1 MKKPTAGSCPDG
13 CCPQGSH
20 ALVDVTLKSPAI
32 GQSQE
37 EAEPTGEGVKQ
48 VGKEAE
54 PSRVRHVSLFAFAVR
69 KQSCIL
75 PCPF

>member
-1 MKKPTAGSCPDG
+1 MKKPTAGSCPG
-13 CCPQGSH
+13 CCCPQGSH
-20 ALVDVTLKSPAI
+20 TLVDVTYVSAI

-37 EAEPTGEGVKQ
+37 EAEPTGKGVKQ